1 MLSTTPPQ
9 AAWLDGWWQY
19 ARHRP
24 SPNHGPRPSNACI
37 DLVVVHSISLPP
49 GEYGGPAIEQL
60 FTNQLDWQSHP
71 YFQTIEG
78 MEVSAH
84 FVIRRDGQT
93 VQYVSVNDR
102 AWHAGASHWL
112 GRDNCNDFS
121 IGLEFEGLEGDTFTD
136 AQYTSAIRLISD
148 LQAIL
153 PIAHIAGHEHI
164 APGRK
169 IDPGPG
175 FDWQK
180 MQAGLQHTSLRWPVK
195 ASSSDQDLPD

>member
-1 MLSTTPPQ
+1 MLT
-9 AAWLDGWWQY
+9 AGALWVDGWWQH
-19 ARHRP
+19 ARHCP
-24 SPNHGPRPSNACI
+24 SPNHGPRPDNACI
-37 DLVVVHSISLPP
+37 DLVVFHSISLPP

-60 FTNQLDWQSHP
+60 FTNQLDWQAHP

-84 FVIRRDGQT
+84 FVIRRTGQAE
-93 VQYVSVNDR
+93 QYVSVNNR
-102 AWHAGASHWL
+102 AWHAGASQWL

-121 IGLEFEGLEGDTFTD
+121 VGIEFEGLEGDTFT
-136 AQYTSAIRLISD
+136 AEQYATATHLIED
-148 LQAIL
+148 LQQVL

-175 FDWQK
+175 FDWLK
-180 MQAGLQHTSLRWPVK
+180 MRTNLQPYALQWP
-195 ASSSDQDLPD
+195 AQLLSSDQDLPD